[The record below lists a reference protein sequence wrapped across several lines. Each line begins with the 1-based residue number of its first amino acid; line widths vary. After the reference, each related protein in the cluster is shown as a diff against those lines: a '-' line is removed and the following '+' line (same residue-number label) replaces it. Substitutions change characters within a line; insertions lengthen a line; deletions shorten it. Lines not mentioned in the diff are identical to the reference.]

1 MTDHGPHSAVIPLK
15 KGEGELKKGNYVEDI
30 FFPEGSLASGGKNTY
45 VNYQGHH
52 SEAKLPSLFFR
63 KQLVLT
69 FNYLCEICL
78 YNNNKKNWHIACTS
92 QFSCYSHVI
101 YPISCFRDC
110 YIFRMKSDLNLSS
123 SRP

>member
-78 YNNNKKNWHIACTS
+78 YNNNKKKKLAHSMYITIFLL
-92 QFSCYSHVI
+92 FSCYLPDI
-101 YPISCFRDC
+101 
-110 YIFRMKSDLNLSS
+110 ML
-123 SRP
+123 